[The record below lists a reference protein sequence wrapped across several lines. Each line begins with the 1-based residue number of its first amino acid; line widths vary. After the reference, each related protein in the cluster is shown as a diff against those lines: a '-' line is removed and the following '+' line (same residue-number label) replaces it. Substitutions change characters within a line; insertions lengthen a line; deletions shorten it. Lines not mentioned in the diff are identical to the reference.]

1 MRQSLLAL
9 LFSAVLKAEATV
21 LDADPNRNLFSRLL
35 PVFEAEETQLV
46 AAKKIPVLGGET
58 SESIAE
64 ATALA
69 QQLVMSGRVS
79 KEVGDKLIESL
90 QNASRV
96 KKLVS
101 LLDGGRMSDT
111 A

>member
-1 MRQSLLAL
+1 MRQSLIAL
-9 LFSAVLKAEATV
+9 VFSTILKVDATV
-21 LDADPNRNLFSRLL
+21 LDADPNRNLFARLF
-35 PVFEAEETQLV
+35 PVFEAEEAELV

-69 QQLVMSGRVS
+69 QQLVESGKVS

-90 QNASRV
+90 HNASRV

-101 LLDGGRMSDT
+101 LLDGGHMSVT